1 MPSFF
6 IDRPVFAWIIALA
19 IFVAGA
25 LVAPLLPVA
34 QYPRLT
40 PPRIYIDA
48 SYPGASPESTDNT
61 VASVIEES
69 LDGADGLQYYET
81 SSDNLGNL
89 EIAVTFSPSTNA
101 DIAMVDIQNRMKQIE
116 PRLPQQVTQ
125 NGISVFKSTGTFLM
139 LVALTSPD
147 GKYDSVQLSDFINRY
162 IIRDLKRAP
171 GVGGADLWDA
181 GEALRVWMDPMKLR
195 EYNLAP
201 ADVTQAIASQ
211 NATVTAGILGD
222 TPFVA
227 GQQMTASVTV
237 RGQLIS
243 PAEFGGI
250 VLKARPD
257 GSSVRLKDVAR
268 VELGRDSYSFYSR
281 LNGKPSATVGMKLSP
296 QGNAIE
302 TSDAIRARLV
312 ELSKSLPPGM
322 AIEIPFDTSRFVHVA
337 LHEVALTLFEAVLLV
352 FLVMWLFLRDLRYA
366 LVPTIVIPVALTG
379 ALLALYALGMSINV
393 FTLFALVLA
402 IGILVDDA
410 IVVVEN
416 VDRVM
421 REEGLPPREAT
432 RRAMKQMS
440 SAIVGITAVLT
451 AVFVPMAFFPGSVG
465 GIYRQ
470 FTVAMI
476 ASILVSAFTA
486 LSLTPALCA
495 NLLKAPP
502 RGLGHGANASHS
514 PTRSFS
520 FTNAFEWTSLRYRSL
535 VARVLRRA
543 GTTFVIYLVLAAACA
558 LLYLKMP
565 NGFLPQED
573 QAQLQV
579 MVQLPAGST
588 QARTLAVIEKVEREL
603 KRQPAVSNVTSVLG
617 WSFQG
622 SGQNV
627 AMCFVELKDWS
638 ARNETAAALRDTLN
652 ASLEKIIDGSV
663 SVEMPPAVPGMG
675 HAEGFTLRLEDR
687 GGIGI
692 DALAAAR
699 EQLFEQAKA
708 DPLFAD
714 VHSDALPDAPR
725 IVLDIDRAKAYA
737 LGVSFDKIGDA
748 LGNTF
753 GSTYIDDFPS
763 GGRMRRVV
771 IAADASA
778 RMTEQGLMDLSVR
791 NDAGQMV
798 PLSSVASLRW
808 TTGPTVLTRYNGS
821 PSLDVTGRPA
831 NGVSSGAATAEMER
845 LAGALPVG
853 VGFDWTDAA
862 LEETRAARLTP
873 VLIGL
878 SLLAVFMAL
887 AALYESW
894 AIPLAVLAIV
904 PLGMIGAIIAMF
916 MRGMPNDVYF
926 KVGMITVI
934 GLSAKNA
941 ILIVQFAR
949 SLYAEGMPIAEAIV
963 AAASARFRPIV
974 MTSAAF
980 LLGVVPLMV
989 STGAGAESRRSI
1001 GTGVFGG
1008 AITAT
1013 VLGLLF
1019 TPLAFYLVISVR
1031 GSLAR
1036 GFGALTQRKKRTAAV
1051 ERHDAPA
1058 DTPSSSA
1065 RSSGS
1070 TRSAPQE
1077 R

>member
-1 MPSFF
+1 MSSFF
-6 IDRPVFAWIIALA
+6 IDRPVFAWIVALA

-25 LVAPLLPVA
+25 LVTPFLPVA

-40 PPRIYIDA
+40 PPRIVISA
-48 SYPGASPESTDNT
+48 MYPGAAPESVDNT

-69 LDGADGLQYYET
+69 LDGAEGLQYYET
-81 SSDNLGNL
+81 TSDSLGEL
-89 EIAVTFSPSTNA
+89 EIAATFSAGTNP
-101 DIAMVDIQNRMKQIE
+101 DIAMVDVQNRMKQIE
-116 PRLPQQVTQ
+116 SRLPQQVVQ
-125 NGISVFKSTGTFLM
+125 QGISVFKSTGTFLM
-139 LVALTSPD
+139 LVALTSTD
-147 GKYDSVQLSDFINRY
+147 GKRDSVVLSDYVNRY
-162 IIRDLKRAP
+162 MLRDLKRAP
-171 GVGGADLWDA
+171 GVGAADLWDA
-181 GEALRVWMDPMKLR
+181 GEALRVWIDPMKLR
-195 EYNLAP
+195 EYNLAA
-201 ADVTQAIASQ
+201 ADVTQAIATQ
-211 NATVTAGILGD
+211 NSTVTAGTLGD
-222 TPFVA
+222 VPFVA
-227 GQQMTASVTV
+227 GQQLTATVTV

-243 PAEFGGI
+243 PDEFGEI

-257 GSSVRLKDVAR
+257 GSAVRLKDVAR
-268 VELGRDSYSFYSR
+268 VEVGRDSYASFSR
-281 LNGKPSATVGMKLSP
+281 LNGKPSATVGIKLSP

-302 TSDAIRARLV
+302 TSDAIRAKLAD
-312 ELSKSLPPGM
+312 LSRSLPPGVSVV
-322 AIEIPFDTSRFVHVA
+322 IPFDTSRFVHVA
-337 LHEVALTLFEAVLLV
+337 LHEVALTLLEAVLLV

-366 LVPTIVIPVALTG
+366 LVPTVVIPVALTG

-393 FTLFALVLA
+393 FTMFALVLA

-421 REEGLPPREAT
+421 REEGLAPKAAT
-432 RRAMKQMS
+432 RRAMQQMG

-502 RGLGHGANASHS
+502 RESLNHGAHGAHGSS
-514 PTRSFS
+514 GFS
-520 FTNAFEWTSLRYRSL
+520 AMFDWTSRKYSGL
-535 VARVLRRA
+535 VTRVLRRA
-543 GTTFVIYLVLAAACA
+543 GSMFVVYLVLAGACA
-558 LLYLKMP
+558 LLYLHMP

-579 MVQLPAGST
+579 MVQLPAGAT
-588 QARTLAVIEKVEREL
+588 QARTLAAVEQTEAILRRE
-603 KRQPAVSNVTSVLG
+603 PAVSNITSVVG

-627 AMCFVELKDWS
+627 AMCFVDLKDWS
-638 ARNETAAALRDTLN
+638 SRDIDASALRDKLN
-652 ASLEKIIDGSV
+652 RSLSAIMDATV
-663 SVEMPPAVPGMG
+663 SAQMPPPVPGMG
-675 HAEGFTLRLEDR
+675 HSEGFVMRLEDR

-692 DALAAAR
+692 QALTAAR
-699 EQLFEQAKA
+699 EQLFEQARRNPA
-708 DPLFAD
+708 FAD
-714 VHSDALPDAPR
+714 VRSEALPDAPR

-737 LGVSFDKIGDA
+737 LGVSFDRIGDA

-763 GGRMRRVV
+763 GGRMRRVM
-771 IAADASA
+771 IAADAPS
-778 RMTEQGLMDLSVR
+778 RMTEADLMNLSVR
-791 NDAGQMV
+791 NLAGQMV
-798 PLSSVASLRW
+798 PLSSVASLHW
-808 TTGPTVLTRYNGS
+808 TTGPSVLTRYNGS
-821 PSLDVTGRPA
+821 PSLDVSGRPA
-831 NGVSSGAATAEMER
+831 NGVSSGAAMAEMER
-845 LAGALPVG
+845 LAQMLPVG
-853 VGFDWTDAA
+853 VGFDWTDTA

-894 AIPLAVLAIV
+894 TIPLAVLTIV
-904 PLGMIGAIIAMF
+904 PLGMIGAVIAMYT
-916 MRGMPNDVYF
+916 RGMPNDVYF

-949 SLYAEGMPIAEAIV
+949 TLHADGMALAEAIV

-980 LLGVVPLMV
+980 LLGVTPLLI
-989 STGAGAESRRSI
+989 SSGAGAESRRSI

-1013 VLGLLF
+1013 VLGLVF
-1019 TPLAFYLVISVR
+1019 TPLAFFIVVSAQR
-1031 GSLAR
+1031 
-1036 GFGALTQRKKRTAAV
+1036 FMQRKFKSMTREKVLANT
-1051 ERHDAPA
+1051 ELDDLPRA
-1058 DTPSSSA
+1058 DVQ
-1065 RSSGS
+1065 RSG
-1070 TRSAPQE
+1070 E
-1077 R
+1077 G

>member
-1 MPSFF
+1 MSSFF
-6 IDRPVFAWIIALA
+6 IDRPVFAWIVALA

-25 LVAPLLPVA
+25 LVTPFLPVA

-40 PPRIYIDA
+40 PPRIVISA
-48 SYPGASPESTDNT
+48 MYPGAAPESVDNT

-69 LDGADGLQYYET
+69 LDGAEGLQYYET
-81 SSDNLGNL
+81 TSDSIGEL
-89 EIAVTFSPSTNA
+89 EIAATFSAGTNP
-101 DIAMVDIQNRMKQIE
+101 DIAMVDVQNRMKQIE
-116 PRLPQQVTQ
+116 SRLPQQVVQ
-125 NGISVFKSTGTFLM
+125 QGISVFKSTGTFLM
-139 LVALTSPD
+139 LVALTSTD
-147 GKYDSVQLSDFINRY
+147 GKRDSVVLSDYVNRY
-162 IIRDLKRAP
+162 MLRDLKRAP
-171 GVGGADLWDA
+171 GVGAADLWDA
-181 GEALRVWMDPMKLR
+181 GEALRVWIDPMKLR
-195 EYNLAP
+195 EYNLAA
-201 ADVTQAIASQ
+201 ADVTQAIATQ
-211 NATVTAGILGD
+211 NSTVTAGTLGD
-222 TPFVA
+222 VPFVE
-227 GQQMTASVTV
+227 GQQLTATVTV

-243 PAEFGGI
+243 PQEFGEI

-257 GSSVRLKDVAR
+257 GSAVRLKDVAR
-268 VELGRDSYSFYSR
+268 VEVGRDSYASFSR
-281 LNGKPSATVGMKLSP
+281 LNGKPSATVGIKLSP

-302 TSDAIRARLV
+302 TSDAIRAKLA
-312 ELSKSLPPGM
+312 ELSRSLPPGV
-322 AIEIPFDTSRFVHVA
+322 AVVIPFDTSRFVHVA
-337 LHEVALTLFEAVLLV
+337 LHEVALTLLEAVLLV

-366 LVPTIVIPVALTG
+366 LVPTVVIPVALTG

-393 FTLFALVLA
+393 FTMFALVLA

-421 REEGLPPREAT
+421 REEGLAPKAAT
-432 RRAMKQMS
+432 RRAMKQMG

-502 RGLGHGANASHS
+502 RDAPGHGAHGKHS
-514 PTRSFS
+514 SRGFPAMFD
-520 FTNAFEWTSLRYRSL
+520 WTSRKYSGL

-543 GTTFVIYLVLAAACA
+543 GSMFVVYLVLAGACA
-558 LLYLKMP
+558 LLYMHMP

-579 MVQLPAGST
+579 MVQLPAGAT
-588 QARTLAVIEKVEREL
+588 QARTLAAIEQTETILRRE
-603 KRQPAVSNVTSVLG
+603 PAVSNITSVVG

-627 AMCFVELKDWS
+627 AMCFVDLKDWS
-638 ARNETAAALRDTLN
+638 ARDIDAGALRDKLN
-652 ASLEKIIDGSV
+652 RSLAGIMDATV
-663 SVEMPPAVPGMG
+663 SAQMPPPVPGMG
-675 HAEGFTLRLEDR
+675 HSEGFVMRLEDR

-692 DALAAAR
+692 QALTAAR
-699 EQLFEQAKA
+699 EQLFDQAKRNPA
-708 DPLFAD
+708 FAD
-714 VHSDALPDAPR
+714 VHSEALPDAPR
-725 IVLDIDRAKAYA
+725 IVLDVDRAKAYA
-737 LGVSFDKIGDA
+737 LGVSFDRIGDA

-763 GGRMRRVV
+763 GGRMRRVM
-771 IAADASA
+771 IAADASS
-778 RMTEQGLMDLSVR
+778 RMTEADLLNLSVR
-791 NDAGQMV
+791 NLAGQMV
-798 PLSSVASLRW
+798 PLSSVASLHW
-808 TTGPTVLTRYNGS
+808 TTGPSVLTRYNGS
-821 PSLDVTGRPA
+821 PSLDVSGRPA
-831 NGVSSGAATAEMER
+831 NGVSSGAAMAEMER
-845 LAGALPVG
+845 LAQMLPVG
-853 VGFDWTDAA
+853 VGFDWTDTA

-894 AIPLAVLAIV
+894 TIPLAVLTIV
-904 PLGMIGAIIAMF
+904 PLGMIGAVIAMYT
-916 MRGMPNDVYF
+916 RGMPNDVYF

-949 SLYAEGMPIAEAIV
+949 TLHADGMALAEAIV

-980 LLGVVPLMV
+980 LLGVTPLLV
-989 STGAGAESRRSI
+989 SSGAGAESRRSI

-1013 VLGLLF
+1013 VLGLVF
-1019 TPLAFYLVISVR
+1019 TPLAFFIVVSVQR
-1031 GSLAR
+1031 
-1036 GFGALTQRKKRTAAV
+1036 FMQRKFKSITREKPSAST
-1051 ERHDAPA
+1051 ELDDLPRA
-1058 DTPSSSA
+1058 DIQ
-1065 RSSGS
+1065 GS
-1070 TRSAPQE
+1070 RES
-1077 R
+1077 

>member
-1 MPSFF
+1 VPSFF
-6 IDRPVFAWIIALA
+6 IDRPVFAWIVALA
-19 IFVAGA
+19 ICVAGA

-61 VASVIEES
+61 VGSVIEES

-125 NGISVFKSTGTFLM
+125 NGINVFKSTGVPLM
-139 LVALTSPD
+139 LVALTSTD
-147 GKYDSVQLSDFINRY
+147 GNRDSVQLSDFINRY

-171 GVGGADLWDA
+171 GVGGVDLWDA
-181 GEALRVWMDPMKLR
+181 AEALRVWMDPMKLR
-195 EYNLAP
+195 EYDLAP
-201 ADVTQAIASQ
+201 ADVTGAIASQ

-243 PAEFGGI
+243 PAEFGDI
-250 VLKARPD
+250 VLKAHPD
-257 GSSVRLKDVAR
+257 GSAVRLKDVAR
-268 VELGRDSYSFYSR
+268 VELGRDNYAVYSR
-281 LNGKPSATVGMKLSP
+281 LNGKPSATVGIKLSP

-322 AIEIPFDTSRFVHVA
+322 AVEIPFDTSRFVHVA
-337 LHEVALTLFEAVLLV
+337 LHEVALTLIEAVLLV

-379 ALLALYALGMSINV
+379 ALLTLYALGMSINV

-440 SAIVGITAVLT
+440 GAIVGITVVLT

-502 RGLGHGANASHS
+502 RGSAHHGASHGHASG
-514 PTRSFS
+514 RGISFA
-520 FTNAFEWTSLRYRSL
+520 NAFEWTSRGYRSL

-543 GTTFVIYLVLAAACA
+543 GPTFAIYLILACACA
-558 LLYLKMP
+558 LLYLKIP

-588 QARTLAVIEKVEREL
+588 QEGTLGVIEQVEGVL
-603 KRQPAVSNVTSVLG
+603 KRQPAISNVTTVMG

-638 ARNETAAALRDTLN
+638 ARNQTAAMLRDTLN
-652 ASLEKIIDGSV
+652 KSLEGIIDGTV
-663 SVEMPPAVPGMG
+663 SVQMPPAVPGMG

-687 GGIGI
+687 GGIGLE
-692 DALAAAR
+692 ALAAAR
-699 EQLFEQAKA
+699 EQLFEQAKT
-708 DPLFAD
+708 DPLFVD

-725 IVLDIDRAKAYA
+725 IVLDVDRAKAYA
-737 LGVSFDKIGDA
+737 LGVSFDKIGDV

-763 GGRMRRVV
+763 GGQMRRVV
-771 IAADASA
+771 VAADASA
-778 RMTEQGLMDLSVR
+778 RMTEEGLMNLAVR
-791 NDAGQMV
+791 NAAGQMV
-798 PLSSVASLRW
+798 PLSSIATVRW

-831 NGVSSGAATAEMER
+831 NGVSSGEATGEMER
-845 LAGALPVG
+845 LAAALPIG

-873 VLIGL
+873 RLIGL

-887 AALYESW
+887 AALCESW

-904 PLGMIGAIIAMF
+904 PLGMIGAVIAMF

-926 KVGMITVI
+926 KVGMITVV

-949 SLYAEGMPIAEAIV
+949 TLHDEGTPIVEAIV
-963 AAASARFRPIV
+963 SAASARFRPIV

-980 LLGVVPLMV
+980 LLGVLPLTV

-1013 VLGLLF
+1013 VLGLIF
-1019 TPLAFYLVISVR
+1019 TPLAFYLVIVVR
-1031 GSLAR
+1031 GCVAR
-1036 GFGALTQRKKRTAAV
+1036 SFGALARKKNRDAAI
-1051 ERHDAPA
+1051 ERNDSTGADGSASPA
-1058 DTPSSSA
+1058 T
-1065 RSSGS
+1065 
-1070 TRSAPQE
+1070 QE

>member
-1 MPSFF
+1 MSSFF

-25 LVAPLLPVA
+25 LVTPFLPVA

-40 PPRIYIDA
+40 PPRIVISA
-48 SYPGASPESTDNT
+48 MYPGAAPESVDNT

-69 LDGADGLQYYET
+69 LDGAEGLQYYET
-81 SSDNLGNL
+81 TSDSLGEL
-89 EIAVTFSPSTNA
+89 EIAATFSAATNP
-101 DIAMVDIQNRMKQIE
+101 DIAMVDVQNRMKQIE
-116 PRLPQQVTQ
+116 SRLPQQVVQ
-125 NGISVFKSTGTFLM
+125 QGISVFKSTGTFLM
-139 LVALTSPD
+139 LVALTSTD
-147 GKYDSVQLSDFINRY
+147 GKRDSVMLSDYVNRY
-162 IIRDLKRAP
+162 MLRDLKRAP
-171 GVGGADLWDA
+171 GVGAADLWDA
-181 GEALRVWMDPMKLR
+181 GEALRVWIDPMKLR
-195 EYNLAP
+195 EYNLAA
-201 ADVTQAIASQ
+201 ADVTQAIATQ
-211 NATVTAGILGD
+211 NSTVTAGTLGD
-222 TPFVA
+222 VPFVA
-227 GQQMTASVTV
+227 GQQLTASVTV

-243 PAEFGGI
+243 PNEFGEI

-257 GSSVRLKDVAR
+257 GSAVRLKDVAR
-268 VELGRDSYSFYSR
+268 VEIGRDSYASFSR
-281 LNGKPSATVGMKLSP
+281 LNGKPSATIGIRLSP

-302 TSDAIRARLV
+302 TSDAIRAKLA
-312 ELSKSLPPGM
+312 ELSRSLPPGV
-322 AIEIPFDTSRFVHVA
+322 AVVIPFDTSRFVHVA
-337 LHEVALTLFEAVLLV
+337 LHEVVLTLLEAVLLV

-366 LVPTIVIPVALTG
+366 LVPTVVIPVALTG

-393 FTLFALVLA
+393 FTMFALVLA

-421 REEGLPPREAT
+421 REEGLAPKAAT
-432 RRAMKQMS
+432 RRAMQQMG

-502 RGLGHGANASHS
+502 RDALRHGVHRPHGGA
-514 PTRSFS
+514 RSYGFS
-520 FTNAFEWTSLRYRSL
+520 AMFDWTSRKYSGLIT
-535 VARVLRRA
+535 RVLRRA
-543 GTTFVIYLVLAAACA
+543 GSMFVVYLVLAGACA
-558 LLYLKMP
+558 LLYLHMP

-579 MVQLPAGST
+579 MVQLPSGAT
-588 QARTLAVIEKVEREL
+588 QARTLAAVEQTEAILRRE
-603 KRQPAVSNVTSVLG
+603 PAVSNITSVVG

-627 AMCFVELKDWS
+627 AMCFVDLKDWS
-638 ARNETAAALRDTLN
+638 SRDIDASALRDKLN
-652 ASLEKIIDGSV
+652 HPLSAIMDATV
-663 SVEMPPAVPGMG
+663 TAQMPPSVPGMG
-675 HAEGFTLRLEDR
+675 HSEGFVMRLEDR
-687 GGIGI
+687 GGVGI
-692 DALAAAR
+692 QALTAAR
-699 EQLFEQAKA
+699 EQLFEAA
-708 DPLFAD
+708 RHNPAFAD
-714 VHSDALPDAPR
+714 VHSEALPDAPR

-763 GGRMRRVV
+763 GGRMRRVM
-771 IAADASA
+771 IAADAPS
-778 RMTEQGLMDLSVR
+778 RMTESNLMNLSVR
-791 NDAGQMV
+791 NLAGQMV
-798 PLSSVASLRW
+798 PLSSVASLHW
-808 TTGPTVLTRYNGS
+808 TTGPSVLTRYNGS
-821 PSLDVTGRPA
+821 PSLDVSGRPA
-831 NGVSSGAATAEMER
+831 NGVSSGAAMAEMER
-845 LAGALPVG
+845 LAQMLPVG
-853 VGFDWTDAA
+853 VGFDWTDTA
-862 LEETRAARLTP
+862 LEETRAAHLTP

-894 AIPLAVLAIV
+894 TIPLAVLTIV
-904 PLGMIGAIIAMF
+904 PLGMIGAVIAMYT
-916 MRGMPNDVYF
+916 RGMPNDVYF

-949 SLYAEGMPIAEAIV
+949 ALHAEGMALAAAIV

-980 LLGVVPLMV
+980 LLGVTPLLV
-989 STGAGAESRRSI
+989 SSGAGAESRRSI

-1013 VLGLLF
+1013 VLGLVF
-1019 TPLAFYLVISVR
+1019 TPLAFFIVVSAQRVMQR
-1031 GSLAR
+1031 RFKALAR
-1036 GFGALTQRKKRTAAV
+1036 RQASASAELDDLPR
-1051 ERHDAPA
+1051 A
-1058 DTPSSSA
+1058 DVQ
-1065 RSSGS
+1065 SSGES
-1070 TRSAPQE
+1070 
-1077 R
+1077 

>member
-6 IDRPVFAWIIALA
+6 IDRPVFAWIVALA

-25 LVAPLLPVA
+25 LVTPFLPVS

-40 PPRIYIDA
+40 PPRIVIA
-48 SYPGASPESTDNT
+48 AMYPGASPESVDNT

-69 LDGADGLQYYET
+69 LDGAEGLQYYET
-81 SSDNLGNL
+81 TSDSLGEL
-89 EIAVTFSPSTNA
+89 EIDATFSAGTNP
-101 DIAMVDIQNRMKQIE
+101 DIAMVDVQNRMKQIE
-116 PRLPQQVTQ
+116 SRLPQQVVQ
-125 NGISVFKSTGTFLM
+125 QGISVFKSTGTFLM
-139 LVALTSPD
+139 LVALTSTD
-147 GKYDSVQLSDFINRY
+147 DRRDSVELSDYVNRY
-162 IIRDLKRAP
+162 MLRDLKRAP
-171 GVGGADLWDA
+171 GVGSADLWDA
-181 GEALRVWMDPMKLR
+181 GEALRVWIDPMKLR
-195 EYNLAP
+195 EFNLAA
-201 ADVTQAIASQ
+201 ADVTQAIAAQ
-211 NATVTAGILGD
+211 NATVTAGTLGD
-222 TPFVA
+222 VPFVT
-227 GQQMTASVTV
+227 GQQLTASVTV

-243 PAEFGGI
+243 PTEFGEI

-257 GSSVRLKDVAR
+257 GSAVRLKDVAR
-268 VELGRDSYSFYSR
+268 VELGRDSYASFSR
-281 LNGKPSATVGMKLSP
+281 LNGKPAATVGIRLSP
-296 QGNAIE
+296 QGNAME
-302 TSDAIRARLV
+302 TSAAIRAKLA
-312 ELSKSLPPGM
+312 ELSRSLPPGV
-322 AIEIPFDTSRFVHVA
+322 AVEIPFDSSKFVHVA

-366 LVPTIVIPVALTG
+366 LVPTVVIPVALTG
-379 ALLALYALGMSINV
+379 ALLALYVLGMSINV
-393 FTLFALVLA
+393 FTMFAMVLA

-421 REEGLPPREAT
+421 REEGLAPRAAT
-432 RRAMKQMS
+432 RRAMQQMG

-502 RGLGHGANASHS
+502 RSALRRGAHDSRGSHEASS
-514 PTRSFS
+514 RSFG
-520 FTNAFEWTSLRYRSL
+520 FTAAFDWTSRGYRGL

-543 GTTFVIYLVLAAACA
+543 GPMFAVYLVLAGACA
-558 LLYLKMP
+558 ALYLHMP
-565 NGFLPQED
+565 GGFLPQED

-579 MVQLPAGST
+579 MVQLPAGAT
-588 QARTLAVIEKVEREL
+588 QARTLAVVEQAEAIL
-603 KRQPAVSNVTSVLG
+603 KREPAVANVTSVVG

-627 AMCFVELKDWS
+627 AMCFVDLKDWS
-638 ARNETAAALRDTLN
+638 ARDTDAATLRDTLN
-652 ASLEKIIDGSV
+652 RSFSKIMDGDV
-663 SVEMPPAVPGMG
+663 AAQMPPSVPGMG
-675 HAEGFTLRLEDR
+675 HSEGFVMRLEDR

-692 DALAAAR
+692 AALTAAR
-699 EQLFEQAKA
+699 EKLFEQARNNPA
-708 DPLFAD
+708 FAD
-714 VHSDALPDAPR
+714 VHSEALPDAPR
-725 IVLDIDRAKAYA
+725 IVLDVDRAKAYA

-753 GSTYIDDFPS
+753 GSSYIDDFPS
-763 GGRMRRVV
+763 GGRMRRVMV
-771 IAADASA
+771 AADAPS
-778 RMTEQGLMDLSVR
+778 RMTEDSLMNLSVR
-791 NDAGQMV
+791 NAAGQMV
-798 PLSSVASLRW
+798 PLSSVASLHW

-821 PSLDVTGRPA
+821 PSLDVSGRPA
-831 NGVSSGAATAEMER
+831 NGTSSGAAMAAMER
-845 LAGALPVG
+845 LAQALPVG
-853 VGFDWTDAA
+853 VGYDWTDTA

-873 VLIGL
+873 ILIGL

-894 AIPLAVLAIV
+894 TIPLAVLTIV
-904 PLGMIGAIIAMF
+904 PLGVIGAVIAMLL
-916 MRGMPNDVYF
+916 RGMPNDVYF

-949 SLYAEGMPIAEAIV
+949 TLYADGAPLKDAIV

-980 LLGVVPLMV
+980 LLGVVPLLV
-989 STGAGAESRRSI
+989 SSGAGAESRRSI

-1013 VLGLLF
+1013 VLGLVF
-1019 TPLAFYLVISVR
+1019 TPLAFYIVVSGQRFIQDRVKSMTREKVTANVVESEAPR
-1031 GSLAR
+1031 GDV
-1036 GFGALTQRKKRTAAV
+1036 Q
-1051 ERHDAPA
+1051 
-1058 DTPSSSA
+1058 
-1065 RSSGS
+1065 GS
-1070 TRSAPQE
+1070 QE
-1077 R
+1077 G

>member
-1 MPSFF
+1 MPTFF
-6 IDRPVFAWIIALA
+6 IDRPVFAWIVALA

-101 DIAMVDIQNRMKQIE
+101 DMALVDIQNRMKQIE

-125 NGISVFKSTGTFLM
+125 QGISVFKSTGTFLM
-139 LVALTSPD
+139 LVALTSTD
-147 GKYDSVQLSDFINRY
+147 GKRDSVQLSDFINRY
-162 IIRDLKRAP
+162 ILRDLKRAP

-195 EYNLAP
+195 EYGLAA

-237 RGQLIS
+237 KGQLIS
-243 PAEFGGI
+243 PAEFGEI
-250 VLKARPD
+250 VLKARAD
-257 GSSVRLKDVAR
+257 GSAVRLKDVAR
-268 VELGRDSYSFYSR
+268 VEVGRDSYAFYSR
-281 LNGKPSATVGMKLSP
+281 LNGKPSATVGIKLSP

-302 TSDAIRARLV
+302 TSDAIRARLA
-312 ELSKSLPPGM
+312 ELSKSLPPGVGV
-322 AIEIPFDTSRFVHVA
+322 EIPFDTSRFVHVA

-393 FTLFALVLA
+393 FTMFALVLA

-440 SAIVGITAVLT
+440 GAIVGITAVLT

-502 RGLGHGANASHS
+502 RGSAHYGHGAGNRSI
-514 PTRSFS
+514 SFS
-520 FTNAFEWTSLRYRSL
+520 TAFDWTSRGYRSL

-543 GTTFVIYLVLAAACA
+543 RPMFAVYLALAGACA
-558 LLYLKMP
+558 VLYVNMP

-579 MVQLPAGST
+579 MVQLPAGAT
-588 QARTLAVIEKVEREL
+588 QSRTLAVIEQVEAVL
-603 KRQPAVSNVTSVLG
+603 KRQPAISNVTSVLG

-627 AMCFVELKDWS
+627 AMCFVDLKDWS
-638 ARNETAAALRDTLN
+638 ARDIDAATLRDTLN
-652 ASLEKIIDGSV
+652 DALSKIVDGTV

-675 HAEGFTLRLEDR
+675 HSEGFVMRLEDR

-692 DALAAAR
+692 EALAAAR
-699 EQLFEQAKA
+699 AQLFAQAQA
-708 DPLFAD
+708 DPVFAD

-753 GSTYIDDFPS
+753 GSTYIDDFPA
-763 GGRMRRVV
+763 GGQMRRVMV
-771 IAADASA
+771 AADAPS
-778 RMTEQGLMDLSVR
+778 RMTEENLMNLTVR
-791 NDAGQMV
+791 NAAGQMV
-798 PLSSVASLRW
+798 ALSSIASLHW

-821 PSLDVTGRPA
+821 PSLDVSGRPA
-831 NGVSSGAATAEMER
+831 NGYSSGVAMAEMER
-845 LAGALPVG
+845 LARALPVG

-894 AIPLAVLAIV
+894 AIPLAVLSIV
-904 PLGMIGAIIAMF
+904 PLGIIGAVLAMYS
-916 MRGMPNDVYF
+916 RGMPNDVYF

-949 SLYAEGMPIAEAIV
+949 VLHAEGMPIAEAIV
-963 AAASARFRPIV
+963 SAASARFRPIV

-980 LLGVVPLMV
+980 LLGVLPLLV
-989 STGAGAESRRSI
+989 SNGAGAESRRSI

-1013 VLGLLF
+1013 VLGLIF
-1019 TPLAFYLVISVR
+1019 TPLAFYLVVLVKGRAAGWFRSM
-1031 GSLAR
+1031 AR
-1036 GFGALTQRKKRTAAV
+1036 STAVA
-1051 ERHDAPA
+1051 ERRDAPGA
-1058 DTPSSSA
+1058 EV
-1065 RSSGS
+1065 
-1070 TRSAPQE
+1070 QE
-1077 R
+1077 

>member
-1 MPSFF
+1 MSSFF
-6 IDRPVFAWIIALA
+6 IDRPVFAWIVALA

-25 LVAPLLPVA
+25 LVTPFLPVA

-40 PPRIYIDA
+40 PPRIVISA
-48 SYPGASPESTDNT
+48 MYPGAAPESVDNT

-69 LDGADGLQYYET
+69 LDGAEGLQYYET
-81 SSDNLGNL
+81 TSDSLGEL
-89 EIAVTFSPSTNA
+89 EIAVTFSAGTNP
-101 DIAMVDIQNRMKQIE
+101 DIAMVDVQNRMKQIE
-116 PRLPQQVTQ
+116 SRLPQQVVQ
-125 NGISVFKSTGTFLM
+125 QGISVFKSTGTFLM
-139 LVALTSPD
+139 IVALTSTD
-147 GKYDSVQLSDFINRY
+147 GQRDSVVLSDYVNRTML
-162 IIRDLKRAP
+162 RDLKRAP
-171 GVGGADLWDA
+171 GVGAADLWDA
-181 GEALRVWMDPMKLR
+181 GEALRVWIDPMKLR
-195 EYNLAP
+195 EYNLAA
-201 ADVTQAIASQ
+201 ADVTQAIAAQ
-211 NATVTAGILGD
+211 NATVTAGTLGD
-222 TPFVA
+222 LPFVA
-227 GQQMTASVTV
+227 GQQLTASITV

-243 PAEFGGI
+243 PDEFGEI
-250 VLKARPD
+250 VLKARQD
-257 GSSVRLKDVAR
+257 GSAVRLKDVAR
-268 VELGRDSYSFYSR
+268 VELGRDNYSSFSR
-281 LNGKPSATVGMKLSP
+281 LNGKPAAAVGIKLSP

-302 TSDAIRARLV
+302 TSDAIREKLA
-312 ELSKSLPPGM
+312 ELSRSLPPGM
-322 AIEIPFDTSRFVHVA
+322 AVVIPFDSSKFVHVA

-366 LVPTIVIPVALTG
+366 LVPTVVIPVALTG

-393 FTLFALVLA
+393 FTMFALVLA

-421 REEGLPPREAT
+421 REEGLAPRAAT
-432 RRAMKQMS
+432 RRAMQQMGG
-440 SAIVGITAVLT
+440 AIVGITAVLT

-502 RGLGHGANASHS
+502 RNAMRHGARGSHS
-514 PTRSFS
+514 SPPRSHAASGRSFGFS
-520 FTNAFEWTSLRYRSL
+520 AAFDWTSRGYRGL
-535 VARVLRRA
+535 VTRVLQRA
-543 GTTFVIYLVLAAACA
+543 RSMFVVYLGLASACA
-558 LLYLKMP
+558 LLYLHMP

-579 MVQLPAGST
+579 MVQLPAGAT
-588 QARTLAVIEKVEREL
+588 QARTLAVVEQAEAVLRRE
-603 KRQPAVSNVTSVLG
+603 PAVSNVTSVVG

-627 AMCFVELKDWS
+627 AMCFVDLKDWS
-638 ARNETAAALRDTLN
+638 SRDTDASTLRDTLN
-652 ASLEKIIDGSV
+652 RSLSKIMDGTV
-663 SVEMPPAVPGMG
+663 IAQMPPSVPGMG
-675 HAEGFTLRLEDR
+675 HSEGFVMRLEDR

-692 DALAAAR
+692 AALTAAR
-699 EQLFEQAKA
+699 EQLFDQAKA
-708 DPLFAD
+708 NPAFAD
-714 VHSDALPDAPR
+714 VRSEALPDAPR

-763 GGRMRRVV
+763 GGRMRRVMV
-771 IAADASA
+771 AADAPS
-778 RMTEQGLMDLSVR
+778 RMTEDSLMNLAVR
-791 NDAGQMV
+791 NAAGQMV
-798 PLSSVASLRW
+798 PLSSVASLHW
-808 TTGPTVLTRYNGS
+808 TTGPSVLTRYNGS
-821 PSLDVTGRPA
+821 PSLDVSGRPA
-831 NGVSSGAATAEMER
+831 NGVSSGAAMAEMER
-845 LAGALPVG
+845 LAQALPVG
-853 VGFDWTDAA
+853 VGFDWTDTA

-873 VLIGL
+873 LLIGL

-894 AIPLAVLAIV
+894 TIPLAVLTIV
-904 PLGMIGAIIAMF
+904 PLGVIGAVIAMYA
-916 MRGMPNDVYF
+916 RGMPNDVYF

-949 SLYAEGMPIAEAIV
+949 TLYADGTPLAEAIV

-980 LLGVVPLMV
+980 LLGVTPLLV
-989 STGAGAESRRSI
+989 SSGAGAESRRSI

-1013 VLGLLF
+1013 VLGLVF
-1019 TPLAFYLVISVR
+1019 TPLAFFIVVSVQRVIQRRMKSMTASASSDLDDLPGADVQ
-1031 GSLAR
+1031 GS
-1036 GFGALTQRKKRTAAV
+1036 G
-1051 ERHDAPA
+1051 E
-1058 DTPSSSA
+1058 
-1065 RSSGS
+1065 
-1070 TRSAPQE
+1070 
-1077 R
+1077 

>member
-116 PRLPQQVTQ
+116 SRLPQQVVQ

-139 LVALTSPD
+139 LVALTSTD
-147 GKYDSVQLSDFINRY
+147 GKRDSVQLSDFVNRY
-162 IIRDLKRAP
+162 ILRELKRAP
-171 GVGGADLWDA
+171 GVGGADQWDA

-201 ADVTQAIASQ
+201 ADVTQAIAAQ

-243 PAEFGGI
+243 PAEFGDI

-257 GSSVRLKDVAR
+257 GSAVRLKDVAR
-268 VELGRDSYSFYSR
+268 VELGRDSYAFYSR
-281 LNGKPSATVGMKLSP
+281 LNGKPSATVGIKLSP

-302 TSDAIRARLV
+302 TSEAIRTRLA

-502 RGLGHGANASHS
+502 RGSAHHGSHGHVSGRAL
-514 PTRSFS
+514 S
-520 FTNAFEWTSLRYRSL
+520 FTSAFEWTSRGYRSL

-543 GTTFVIYLVLAAACA
+543 GPAFVIYLILAGACA
-558 LLYLKMP
+558 VLYLKMP

-579 MVQLPAGST
+579 MVQLPAGAT
-588 QARTLAVIEKVEREL
+588 QERTLAVIEQVEGVL
-603 KRQPAVSNVTSVLG
+603 KRQPAVSNVTTVMG

-652 ASLEKIIDGSV
+652 ASVNKIIDGNV
-663 SVEMPPAVPGMG
+663 SVEMPPSVPGMG

-692 DALAAAR
+692 AALAAAR

-725 IVLDIDRAKAYA
+725 IELDIDRAKAYA

-753 GSTYIDDFPS
+753 GSNYVDDFPS
-763 GGRMRRVV
+763 GGQMRRVV
-771 IAADASA
+771 VAADASS
-778 RMTEQGLMDLSVR
+778 RMTEEGLMNLSVR
-791 NDAGQMV
+791 NGAGQMV
-798 PLSSVASLRW
+798 PLSSVASLHW
-808 TTGPTVLTRYNGS
+808 TTGPSVLTRYNGS
-821 PSLDVTGRPA
+821 PSLDVNGRPA
-831 NGVSSGAATAEMER
+831 NGVSSGVATAEMER
-845 LAGALPVG
+845 LAAALPVG

-873 VLIGL
+873 LLIGL

-894 AIPLAVLAIV
+894 AIPLSVLAIV
-904 PLGMIGAIIAMF
+904 PLGMIGAVIAMF

-949 SLYAEGMPIAEAIV
+949 VLHAEGTPIAEAIV

-980 LLGVVPLMV
+980 LLGVVPLMI

-1013 VLGLLF
+1013 VLGLIF
-1019 TPLAFYLVISVR
+1019 TPLAFYLVIVVR

-1036 GFGALTQRKKRTAAV
+1036 GLGALTAKKPRKATA
-1051 ERHDAPA
+1051 ERNDSPGAEG
-1058 DTPSSSA
+1058 SA
-1065 RSSGS
+1065 
-1070 TRSAPQE
+1070 TQE

>member
-1 MPSFF
+1 VSSFF
-6 IDRPVFAWIIALA
+6 IDRPVFAWIVALA

-25 LVAPLLPVA
+25 LVTPFLPVA

-40 PPRIYIDA
+40 PPRIVISA
-48 SYPGASPESTDNT
+48 MYPGAAPESVDNT

-69 LDGADGLQYYET
+69 LDGAEGLQYYET
-81 SSDNLGNL
+81 TSDSLGEL
-89 EIAVTFSPSTNA
+89 EIAATFSAGTNP
-101 DIAMVDIQNRMKQIE
+101 DIAMVDVQNRMKQIE
-116 PRLPQQVTQ
+116 SRLPQQVVQ
-125 NGISVFKSTGTFLM
+125 QGISVFKSTGTFLM
-139 LVALTSPD
+139 LVALTSID
-147 GKYDSVQLSDFINRY
+147 GKRDSVVLSDYVNRY
-162 IIRDLKRAP
+162 MLRDLKRAP
-171 GVGGADLWDA
+171 GVGAADLWDA
-181 GEALRVWMDPMKLR
+181 GEALRIWIDPMKLR
-195 EYNLAP
+195 EYNLAA

-211 NATVTAGILGD
+211 NSTVTAGTLGD
-222 TPFVA
+222 VPFVA
-227 GQQMTASVTV
+227 GQQLTATVTV

-243 PAEFGGI
+243 PEEFGEI

-257 GSSVRLKDVAR
+257 GSAVRLKDVAR
-268 VELGRDSYSFYSR
+268 VEVGRDSYASFSR
-281 LNGKPSATVGMKLSP
+281 LNGKPAATVGIKLSP

-302 TSDAIRARLV
+302 TSDAIRAKLAD
-312 ELSKSLPPGM
+312 LSRSLPPGV
-322 AIEIPFDTSRFVHVA
+322 AVVIPFDTSRFVHVA
-337 LHEVALTLFEAVLLV
+337 LHEVALTLLEAVLLV

-366 LVPTIVIPVALTG
+366 LVPTVVIPVALTG

-393 FTLFALVLA
+393 FTMFALVLA

-421 REEGLPPREAT
+421 REEGLAPKAAT
-432 RRAMKQMS
+432 RRAMQQMG

-502 RGLGHGANASHS
+502 REALRTGTHGTHGTRGAHGTHHS
-514 PTRSFS
+514 RGFS
-520 FTNAFEWTSLRYRSL
+520 AMFDWTSRKYSGL
-535 VARVLRRA
+535 VTRVLRRA
-543 GTTFVIYLVLAAACA
+543 GSMFVVYLVLGGACA
-558 LLYLKMP
+558 LLYLHMP

-579 MVQLPAGST
+579 MVQLPAGAT
-588 QARTLAVIEKVEREL
+588 QARTLAAVEQTEAILRRE
-603 KRQPAVSNVTSVLG
+603 PAVSNITSVVG

-627 AMCFVELKDWS
+627 AMCFVDLKDWS
-638 ARNETAAALRDTLN
+638 SRDIDAGALRDKLN
-652 ASLEKIIDGSV
+652 RSLSAIMDATV
-663 SVEMPPAVPGMG
+663 SAQMPPSVPGMG
-675 HAEGFTLRLEDR
+675 HSEGFVMRLEDR

-692 DALAAAR
+692 QALTAAR
-699 EQLFEQAKA
+699 EQLFDQAKRNPA
-708 DPLFAD
+708 FAD
-714 VHSDALPDAPR
+714 VHSEALPDAPR
-725 IVLDIDRAKAYA
+725 IVLDVDRAKAYA
-737 LGVSFDKIGDA
+737 LGVSFDRIGDA

-763 GGRMRRVV
+763 GGRMRRVM
-771 IAADASA
+771 IAADAPS
-778 RMTEQGLMDLSVR
+778 RMTEADLLNLSVR
-791 NDAGQMV
+791 NLAGQMV
-798 PLSSVASLRW
+798 PLSSVASLHW
-808 TTGPTVLTRYNGS
+808 TTGPSVLTRYNGS
-821 PSLDVTGRPA
+821 PSLDVSGRPA
-831 NGVSSGAATAEMER
+831 NGVSSGAAMAEMER
-845 LAGALPVG
+845 LAQMLPTG
-853 VGFDWTDAA
+853 VGFDWTDTA

-894 AIPLAVLAIV
+894 TIPLAVLTIV
-904 PLGMIGAIIAMF
+904 PLGMIGAVIAMTT
-916 MRGMPNDVYF
+916 RGMPNDVYF

-949 SLYAEGMPIAEAIV
+949 ALNAGGMALAEAIV

-980 LLGVVPLMV
+980 LLGVTPLLF
-989 STGAGAESRRSI
+989 SSGAGAESRRSI

-1013 VLGLLF
+1013 VLGLVF
-1019 TPLAFYLVISVR
+1019 TPLMFFIVVSAQRFLQRNLKSITREKASASAELDDR
-1031 GSLAR
+1031 PRPDIQGSR
-1036 GFGALTQRKKRTAAV
+1036 EG
-1051 ERHDAPA
+1051 
-1058 DTPSSSA
+1058 
-1065 RSSGS
+1065 
-1070 TRSAPQE
+1070 
-1077 R
+1077 

>member
-1 MPSFF
+1 MSSFF
-6 IDRPVFAWIIALA
+6 IDRPVFAWIVALA

-25 LVAPLLPVA
+25 LVTPFLPVA

-40 PPRIYIDA
+40 PPRIVISA
-48 SYPGASPESTDNT
+48 MYPGASPESVDNT

-69 LDGADGLQYYET
+69 LDGAEGLQYYET
-81 SSDNLGNL
+81 TSDSLGEL
-89 EIAVTFSPSTNA
+89 EIAATFSAGTNP
-101 DIAMVDIQNRMKQIE
+101 DIAMVDVQNRMKQIE
-116 PRLPQQVTQ
+116 SRLPQQVVQ
-125 NGISVFKSTGTFLM
+125 QGISVFKSTGTFLM
-139 LVALTSPD
+139 LVALTATD
-147 GKYDSVQLSDFINRY
+147 GKRDSVMLSDYINRY
-162 IIRDLKRAP
+162 MLRDLKRAP
-171 GVGGADLWDA
+171 GVGAADLWDA
-181 GEALRVWMDPMKLR
+181 GEALRVWIDPMKLR
-195 EYNLAP
+195 EYNLAA
-201 ADVTQAIASQ
+201 ADVTQAIATQ
-211 NATVTAGILGD
+211 NATVTAGTLGD
-222 TPFVA
+222 VPFVA
-227 GQQMTASVTV
+227 GQQLTATVTV

-243 PAEFGGI
+243 PDEFGEI

-257 GSSVRLKDVAR
+257 GSAVRLKDVAR
-268 VELGRDSYSFYSR
+268 VEVGRDSYASFSR
-281 LNGKPSATVGMKLSP
+281 LNGKPSATVGIKLSP

-302 TSDAIRARLV
+302 TSDAIRAKLA
-312 ELSKSLPPGM
+312 ELSRSLPPGV
-322 AIEIPFDTSRFVHVA
+322 AVVIPFDTSRFVHVA
-337 LHEVALTLFEAVLLV
+337 LHEVALTLLEAVLLV

-366 LVPTIVIPVALTG
+366 LVPTVVIPVALTG

-393 FTLFALVLA
+393 FTMFALVLA

-421 REEGLPPREAT
+421 REEGLAPKAAT
-432 RRAMKQMS
+432 RRAMQQMG

-495 NLLKAPP
+495 NLLKTPP
-502 RGLGHGANASHS
+502 RESLKHGTHGAHGSS
-514 PTRSFS
+514 GFS
-520 FTNAFEWTSLRYRSL
+520 AMFDWTSRKYSGL
-535 VARVLRRA
+535 VTRVLRRA
-543 GTTFVIYLVLAAACA
+543 GSMFVVYLVLAGACA
-558 LLYLKMP
+558 LLYLHMP

-579 MVQLPAGST
+579 MIQLPAGAT
-588 QARTLAVIEKVEREL
+588 QARTLAAVEQTEAILRRE
-603 KRQPAVSNVTSVLG
+603 PAVSNITSVVG

-627 AMCFVELKDWS
+627 AMCFVDLKDWS
-638 ARNETAAALRDTLN
+638 ARDLDASALRDKLN
-652 ASLEKIIDGSV
+652 RSLSTIMDATV
-663 SVEMPPAVPGMG
+663 SAQMPPPVPGMG
-675 HAEGFTLRLEDR
+675 HSEGFVMRLEDR

-692 DALAAAR
+692 QALTAAR
-699 EQLFEQAKA
+699 EQLFEQARRNPA
-708 DPLFAD
+708 FAD
-714 VHSDALPDAPR
+714 VRSEALPDAPR

-737 LGVSFDKIGDA
+737 LGVPFDKIGDA

-763 GGRMRRVV
+763 GGRMRRVM
-771 IAADASA
+771 IAADAPS
-778 RMTEQGLMDLSVR
+778 RMTETDLMNLSVR
-791 NDAGQMV
+791 NLAGQMV
-798 PLSSVASLRW
+798 PLSSVASLHW
-808 TTGPTVLTRYNGS
+808 TTGPSVLTRYNGS
-821 PSLDVTGRPA
+821 PSLDVSGRPA
-831 NGVSSGAATAEMER
+831 NGVSSGAAMAEMER
-845 LAGALPVG
+845 LAQLLPVG
-853 VGFDWTDAA
+853 VGFDWTDTA

-894 AIPLAVLAIV
+894 TIPLAVLTIV
-904 PLGMIGAIIAMF
+904 PLGMIGAVIAMYT
-916 MRGMPNDVYF
+916 RGMPNDVYF

-949 SLYAEGMPIAEAIV
+949 TLHADGMALAEAIV

-980 LLGVVPLMV
+980 LLGVTPLLV
-989 STGAGAESRRSI
+989 SSGAGAESRRSI

-1013 VLGLLF
+1013 VLGLVF
-1019 TPLAFYLVISVR
+1019 TPLAFFIVVSAQR
-1031 GSLAR
+1031 
-1036 GFGALTQRKKRTAAV
+1036 FMQRKFKSMTREKASAKS
-1051 ERHDAPA
+1051 ELDDLPRA
-1058 DTPSSSA
+1058 DVQG
-1065 RSSGS
+1065 SGES
-1070 TRSAPQE
+1070 
-1077 R
+1077 

>member
-1 MPSFF
+1 VSSFF
-6 IDRPVFAWIIALA
+6 IDRPVFAWIVALA

-25 LVAPLLPVA
+25 LVTPFLPVA

-40 PPRIYIDA
+40 PPRIVISA
-48 SYPGASPESTDNT
+48 MYPGAAPESVDNT

-69 LDGADGLQYYET
+69 LDGAEGLQYYET
-81 SSDNLGNL
+81 TSDSLGEL
-89 EIAVTFSPSTNA
+89 EIAATFSAGTNP
-101 DIAMVDIQNRMKQIE
+101 DIAMVDVQNRMKQIE
-116 PRLPQQVTQ
+116 SRLPQQVVQ
-125 NGISVFKSTGTFLM
+125 QGISVFKSTGTFLM
-139 LVALTSPD
+139 LVALTSTD
-147 GKYDSVQLSDFINRY
+147 GKRDSVVLSDYVNRY
-162 IIRDLKRAP
+162 MLRDLKRAP
-171 GVGGADLWDA
+171 GVGAADLWDA
-181 GEALRVWMDPMKLR
+181 GEALRVWIDPMKLR
-195 EYNLAP
+195 EYNLAA
-201 ADVTQAIASQ
+201 ADVTQAIATQ
-211 NATVTAGILGD
+211 NSTVTAGTLGD
-222 TPFVA
+222 VPFVA
-227 GQQMTASVTV
+227 GQQLTATVTV

-243 PAEFGGI
+243 PEEFGEI

-257 GSSVRLKDVAR
+257 GSAVRLKDVAR
-268 VELGRDSYSFYSR
+268 VEVGRDSYASFSR
-281 LNGKPSATVGMKLSP
+281 LNGKPAATVGIKLSP

-302 TSDAIRARLV
+302 TSDAIRAKLAD
-312 ELSKSLPPGM
+312 LSRSLPPGV
-322 AIEIPFDTSRFVHVA
+322 AVVIPFDTSRFVHVA
-337 LHEVALTLFEAVLLV
+337 LHEVALTLLEAVLLV

-393 FTLFALVLA
+393 FTMFALVLA

-421 REEGLPPREAT
+421 REEGLAPKAAT
-432 RRAMKQMS
+432 RRAMQQMG

-502 RGLGHGANASHS
+502 REALRSGTHGTHHS
-514 PTRSFS
+514 RGFS
-520 FTNAFEWTSLRYRSL
+520 AMFDWTSRKYSGL
-535 VARVLRRA
+535 VTRVLRRA
-543 GTTFVIYLVLAAACA
+543 GSMFVVYLVLAGACA
-558 LLYLKMP
+558 LLYRHMP

-579 MVQLPAGST
+579 MIQLPAGAT
-588 QARTLAVIEKVEREL
+588 QARTLAAVEQTEAILRRE
-603 KRQPAVSNVTSVLG
+603 PAVSNITSVVG

-627 AMCFVELKDWS
+627 AMCFVDLKDWS
-638 ARNETAAALRDTLN
+638 SRNIDAGALRDTLN
-652 ASLEKIIDGSV
+652 RSLSAIMDATV
-663 SVEMPPAVPGMG
+663 SAQMPPSVPGMG
-675 HAEGFTLRLEDR
+675 HSEGFVMRLEDR

-692 DALAAAR
+692 QALTAAR
-699 EQLFEQAKA
+699 EQLFDQAKRNPA
-708 DPLFAD
+708 FAD
-714 VHSDALPDAPR
+714 VHSEALPDAPR
-725 IVLDIDRAKAYA
+725 IVLDVDRAKAYA

-763 GGRMRRVV
+763 GGRMRRVM
-771 IAADASA
+771 IAADAPS
-778 RMTEQGLMDLSVR
+778 RMTESDLMNLSVR
-791 NDAGQMV
+791 NLAGQMV
-798 PLSSVASLRW
+798 PLSSVASLHW
-808 TTGPTVLTRYNGS
+808 TTGPSVLTRYNGS
-821 PSLDVTGRPA
+821 PSLDVSGRPA
-831 NGVSSGAATAEMER
+831 NGVSSGAAMAEMER
-845 LAGALPVG
+845 LAQMLPTG
-853 VGFDWTDAA
+853 VGFDWTDTA

-894 AIPLAVLAIV
+894 TIPLAVLTIV
-904 PLGMIGAIIAMF
+904 PLGMIGAVIAMTT
-916 MRGMPNDVYF
+916 RGMPNDVYF

-949 SLYAEGMPIAEAIV
+949 TLHADGMALADAIV

-980 LLGVVPLMV
+980 LLGVTPLLF
-989 STGAGAESRRSI
+989 SSGAGAESRRSI

-1013 VLGLLF
+1013 VLGLVF
-1019 TPLAFYLVISVR
+1019 TPLMFFIVVSGQRFL
-1031 GSLAR
+1031 
-1036 GFGALTQRKKRTAAV
+1036 QRKFTSITREKA
-1051 ERHDAPA
+1051 
-1058 DTPSSSA
+1058 SA
-1065 RSSGS
+1065 SAELDDRPRGDVQGS
-1070 TRSAPQE
+1070 PES
-1077 R
+1077 

>member
-6 IDRPVFAWIIALA
+6 IDRPVFAWIVALA

-25 LVAPLLPVA
+25 LVTPFLPVA

-40 PPRIYIDA
+40 PPRIVIA
-48 SYPGASPESTDNT
+48 AMYPGASPESVDNT

-69 LDGADGLQYYET
+69 LDGAEGLQYYENT
-81 SSDNLGNL
+81 SDSLGEL
-89 EIAVTFSPSTNA
+89 EIAATFSAGTNP
-101 DIAMVDIQNRMKQIE
+101 DIAMVDVQNRMKQIE
-116 PRLPQQVTQ
+116 SRLPQPVVQQ
-125 NGISVFKSTGTFLM
+125 GITVFKSTGTFLM
-139 LVALTSPD
+139 LVALTSTD
-147 GKYDSVQLSDFINRY
+147 GQHDSVQLSDYVNRTLL
-162 IIRDLKRAP
+162 RDLKRAP
-171 GVGGADLWDA
+171 GVGSAELWDA
-181 GEALRVWMDPMKLR
+181 GEALRVWIDPMKLR
-195 EYNLAP
+195 EYNLAA
-201 ADVTQAIASQ
+201 ADVTQAIAAQ
-211 NATVTAGILGD
+211 NATVTAGTLGD
-222 TPFVA
+222 VPFVT
-227 GQQMTASVTV
+227 GQQLTASVTV

-243 PAEFGGI
+243 PAEFGEI
-250 VLKARPD
+250 VLKARTD
-257 GSSVRLKDVAR
+257 GSAVRLKDVAR
-268 VELGRDSYSFYSR
+268 VELGRDSYASFSR
-281 LNGKPSATVGMKLSP
+281 LNGKPAATIGIRLSP
-296 QGNAIE
+296 QCNAME
-302 TSDAIRARLV
+302 TSGAIRAKLAEYSRN
-312 ELSKSLPPGM
+312 LPPGM
-322 AIEIPFDTSRFVHVA
+322 AVEIPFDSAKFVHVA
-337 LHEVALTLFEAVLLV
+337 LHEVVLTLFEAVLLV

-366 LVPTIVIPVALTG
+366 LVPTVVIPVALTG
-379 ALLALYALGMSINV
+379 ALLALYVLGMSINV
-393 FTLFALVLA
+393 FTMFALVLA

-421 REEGLPPREAT
+421 REEGLSPRAAT
-432 RRAMKQMS
+432 RRAMQQMGG
-440 SAIVGITAVLT
+440 AIVGITAVLT

-502 RGLGHGANASHS
+502 RSALRHGAHGSHGSHS
-514 PTRSFS
+514 SHAAGGRSFG
-520 FTNAFEWTSLRYRSL
+520 FTAAFDWTSRGYRGL

-543 GTTFVIYLVLAAACA
+543 GPLFAVYLVLAGACA
-558 LLYLKMP
+558 VLYLHMP
-565 NGFLPQED
+565 GGFLPQED

-579 MVQLPAGST
+579 MVQLPAGAT
-588 QARTLAVIEKVEREL
+588 QARTLAVVEQAEAILQRE
-603 KRQPAVSNVTSVLG
+603 PAVANVTSVVG

-627 AMCFVELKDWS
+627 AMCFVDLKDWS
-638 ARNETAAALRDTLN
+638 SRDTDAATLRDTMN
-652 ASLEKIIDGSV
+652 RSLSKIMDGDV
-663 SVEMPPAVPGMG
+663 AAQMPPSVPGMG
-675 HAEGFTLRLEDR
+675 HSEGFVMRLEDR
-687 GGIGI
+687 GGIGLA
-692 DALAAAR
+692 ALTAAR
-699 EQLFEQAKA
+699 EQLFERARNNPA
-708 DPLFAD
+708 FAE
-714 VHSDALPDAPR
+714 VHSEALPDAPR

-753 GSTYIDDFPS
+753 GSSYIDDFPS
-763 GGRMRRVV
+763 GGRMRRVMV
-771 IAADASA
+771 AADAPS
-778 RMTEQGLMDLSVR
+778 RMTEDSLMNLSVR
-791 NDAGQMV
+791 NAAGQMV
-798 PLSSVASLRW
+798 PLSSVASLHW

-821 PSLDVTGRPA
+821 PSLDVSGRPA
-831 NGVSSGAATAEMER
+831 NGTSSGAAMAEMER
-845 LAGALPVG
+845 LAQALPVG
-853 VGFDWTDAA
+853 VGFDWTDTA

-894 AIPLAVLAIV
+894 TIPLAVLTIV
-904 PLGMIGAIIAMF
+904 PLGVIGAVIAMLL
-916 MRGMPNDVYF
+916 RGMPNDIYF

-949 SLYAEGMPIAEAIV
+949 TLYADGTPLTEAIV

-980 LLGVVPLMV
+980 LLGVVPLLV

-1013 VLGLLF
+1013 VLGLVF
-1019 TPLAFYLVISVR
+1019 TPLAFYIVVSGQRLIQRGVR
-1031 GSLAR
+1031 SMTRDKAKPKVESEVPGGDVQGS
-1036 GFGALTQRKKRTAAV
+1036 
-1051 ERHDAPA
+1051 
-1058 DTPSSSA
+1058 
-1065 RSSGS
+1065 
-1070 TRSAPQE
+1070 QE
-1077 R
+1077 G